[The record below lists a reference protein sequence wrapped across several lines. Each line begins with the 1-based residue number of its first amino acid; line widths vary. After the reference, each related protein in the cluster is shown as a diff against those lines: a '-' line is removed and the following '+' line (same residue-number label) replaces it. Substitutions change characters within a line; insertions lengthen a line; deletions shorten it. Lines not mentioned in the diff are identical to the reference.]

1 MSIITNSAGNGRI
14 MYKIFLCTGD
24 DQHARQTATA
34 HNWCRAGTALVWV
47 QADWNACIWVLNA
60 PAIDTL
66 EHCRRPREGV
76 LPRYALKSSAN
87 GQGACPRISASYKEW
102 MLPSARGGI
111 SRA

>member
-66 EHCRRPREGV
+66 EHCRRPREGRAAQV
-76 LPRYALKSSAN
+76 RFEIERERPGSLPTHFRLIQRMDAPV
-87 GQGACPRISASYKEW
+87 GTWGH
-102 MLPSARGGI
+102 
-111 SRA
+111 